1 MKRLDHKWIIPFLF
15 FALTILVSCIPV
27 ATREPS
33 QEPSVPSSTTT
44 QTGLPIIS
52 ETAQPSL
59 TITSTG
65 SPTAS
70 QTVQLTQTFIPIV
83 SPIVSKPPRPIRT
96 FTPTASLTITPTASP
111 TITETGQPTET
122 AEPSAT
128 YCPQAT
134 REPFWVDPVTSPT
147 DQLSQVIAVHIG
159 KGEEVTVVTESGTFT
174 VTGDFSYHSNPA
186 LVEISLLPNTVHH
199 LEVTAKVRRGPGS
212 SPVGNCMYG
221 GYTLSTT
228 TDNQGTPLTIV
239 QGAPTP

>member
-1 MKRLDHKWIIPFLF
+1 MTCLNHKWIIPFLF
-15 FALTILVSCIPV
+15 FALTILVSCIPI
-27 ATREPS
+27 ATGEPS
-33 QEPSVPSSTTT
+33 EEPLVPSSTTT
-44 QTGLPIIS
+44 QTDLPIIS

-70 QTVQLTQTFIPIV
+70 QTMQLTQTFLPIV
-83 SPIVSKPPRPIRT
+83 SPIVSKPPRPTRT
-96 FTPTASLTITPTASP
+96 FTPTASP
-111 TITETGQPTET
+111 TITPTVSPTITETVQPTET

-134 REPFWVDPVTSPT
+134 AEPFWVDPVTSPT
-147 DQLSQVIAVHIG
+147 DQLTQVITVYIG
-159 KGEEVTVVTESGTFT
+159 RGEEVRVVTESGTFT
-174 VTGDFSYHSNPA
+174 VTGSGGPF

-199 LEVTAKVRRGPGS
+199 LEVFAKVRRGPGS
-212 SPVGNCMYG
+212 SPVENCMYG

-228 TDNQGTPLTIV
+228 TDDQGIPLTIV

>member
-1 MKRLDHKWIIPFLF
+1 MKRLNHKWIIPFLL

-27 ATREPS
+27 ATGEPS
-33 QEPSVPSSTTT
+33 QEPPVPSSTTT
-44 QTGLPIIS
+44 QTDLPIIS

-70 QTVQLTQTFIPIV
+70 QTMQLTQTFIPIV
-83 SPIVSKPPRPIRT
+83 SPIVSKPPRPTRT
-96 FTPTASLTITPTASP
+96 FTPTASP
-111 TITETGQPTET
+111 TITATVQPTET

-134 REPFWVDPVTSPT
+134 AEPFWVDPVTSPT

-199 LEVTAKVRRGPGS
+199 LEVTAKVGRGPGS
-212 SPVGNCMYG
+212 SPVENCIYG
-221 GYTLSTT
+221 GYTLRAT
-228 TDNQGTPLTIV
+228 TDDQGAPLTIV